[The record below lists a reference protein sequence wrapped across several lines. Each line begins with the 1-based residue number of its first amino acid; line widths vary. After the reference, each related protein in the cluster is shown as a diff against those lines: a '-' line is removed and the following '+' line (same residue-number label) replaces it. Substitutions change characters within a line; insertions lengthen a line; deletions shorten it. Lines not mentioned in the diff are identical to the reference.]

1 MKKNLTEEIMLELY
15 RIGVLKFGEFVLKS
29 GLKSPFYIDLRVLVS
44 YPKTLKKV
52 AAVYAQ
58 ILKKLSF
65 DRMIAVPY
73 TAIPITT
80 AISLI
85 NKKPFIY
92 TRKEKKDYGIK
103 RPVEGEYHQG
113 EKVVLIDDMI
123 TTGGSKLETIAV
135 IKSLGLKIKEIVVLF
150 DRQQGGKEELAK
162 NGYRLLSAFT
172 INDWLKVLYDN
183 NKIDKARFE
192 QVINYLGK

>member
-29 GLKSPFYIDLRVLVS
+29 GIKSPFYIDLRVLVS

-103 RPVEGEYHQG
+103 RPVEGEHRQG

-123 TTGGSKLETIAV
+123 TTGGSKLETIEA
-135 IKSLGLKIKEIVVLF
+135 IKGLGLKIKEIVVLF

-162 NGYRLLSAFT
+162 NGYRMFSAFT

-183 NKIDKARFE
+183 KKIDKARFE
-192 QVINYLGK
+192 QVRSYLKK

>member
-1 MKKNLTEEIMLELY
+1 MKKDLTEKLMLELY
-15 RIGVLKFGEFVLKS
+15 RIGVLKFGKFVLKS

-52 AAVYAQ
+52 AAIYAQ

-65 DRMIAVPY
+65 DRMVAVPY

-103 RPVEGEYHQG
+103 RPVEGEFHQG
-113 EKVVLIDDMI
+113 ERVVLIDDMI
-123 TTGGSKLETIAV
+123 TTGGSKLETIEV

-162 NGYRLLSAFT
+162 KGYRLLSAFT

-183 NKIDKARFE
+183 KKIDKARFE
-192 QVINYLGK
+192 QVKSYLSK

>member
-1 MKKNLTEEIMLELY
+1 MKKNLTEAIMLELY

-29 GLKSPFYIDLRVLVS
+29 GIKSPFYIDLRVLVS

-103 RPVEGEYHQG
+103 RPVEGEYRQG

-123 TTGGSKLETIAV
+123 TTGGSKLETIEA
-135 IKSLGLKIKEIVVLF
+135 IKGLGLKIKEIVVLF
-150 DRQQGGKEELAK
+150 DRLQGGKEELAK
-162 NGYRLLSAFT
+162 NGYRMFSAFT

-183 NKIDKARFE
+183 KKIDKARFE
-192 QVINYLGK
+192 QVRSYLNK

>member
-1 MKKNLTEEIMLELY
+1 M
-15 RIGVLKFGEFVLKS
+15 V
-29 GLKSPFYIDLRVLVS
+29 
-44 YPKTLKKV
+44 
-52 AAVYAQ
+52 
-58 ILKKLSF
+58 
-65 DRMIAVPY
+65 AVPY

-103 RPVEGEYHQG
+103 RPVEGEFHQG
-113 EKVVLIDDMI
+113 ERVVLIDDMI
-123 TTGGSKLETIAV
+123 TTGGSKLETIEV

-162 NGYRLLSAFT
+162 KGYRLLSAFT

-183 NKIDKARFE
+183 KKIDKARFE
-192 QVINYLGK
+192 QVKSYLSK

>member
-162 NGYRLLSAFT
+162 KGYRLLSAFT
-172 INDWLKVLYDN
+172 MNDWLKVLYDN

>member
-162 NGYRLLSAFT
+162 KGYRLLSAFT
-172 INDWLKVLYDN
+172 MNDWLKVLYDN
-183 NKIDKARFE
+183 KKIDKARFE